1 MQGATVCA
9 QTALPIP
16 VSVHGMTMN
25 MLVVIS
31 PVTVFYPT
39 LLDQFKAGLNIM
51 ESLDW
56 FG

>member
-16 VSVHGMTMN
+16 VSVHGMAMN